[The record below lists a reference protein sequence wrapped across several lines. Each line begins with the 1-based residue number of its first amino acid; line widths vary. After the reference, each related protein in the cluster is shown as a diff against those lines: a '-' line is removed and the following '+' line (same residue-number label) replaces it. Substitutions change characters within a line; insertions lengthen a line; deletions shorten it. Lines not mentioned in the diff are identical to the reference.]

1 MDERPSGRG
10 AHRRTRRREPGA
22 WNRGLLRAC
31 AAVVVGAALVTVLH
45 ATASRDVDAR
55 PTEPAPQ
62 APAAPPGRPFD
73 SLLDRTGVSRDEA
86 AAGVDLDGAGNSL
99 SARALALAGWTPG
112 REVTLLGT
120 ALEVPDY
127 APGRPDHLV
136 ADGQEVRLHGR
147 HESLAF
153 LVTATGADGA
163 PVGGTGRIVYTD
175 GTEQTF
181 SLTAPDWAAG
191 PAGDAALVLPYA
203 NAGAP
208 DGADS
213 GTGAVSGPVRLY
225 ARSVPAD
232 PGREVSHLVLPVTAT
247 GDLHVFSLAARPA
260 DHGWTG
266 TWARATSA
274 YMEVGPWQDQTVRLA
289 VRSTA
294 GGHRVRI
301 RLDNTFAAAPVTIGA
316 ASVALRGTGAAT
328 RGSAVPLTFGGR
340 SDVSIPAGGQVYS
353 DPVDLLLPP
362 QTDALVS
369 LYLPDPVAA
378 APLHYAAGDTSYLT
392 EPGGGDLTLDTTGAP
407 FTGRLYQWPFLTG
420 IEVMDAPGAIA
431 VFGDSITDGARSTRD
446 GYARWPDVLSARL
459 HARSDLPHPGVLNLG
474 IAGNHVV
481 SDAYTGEGVSLNASG
496 VSQLHRA
503 PRDVFGQYGADT
515 LVLFA
520 GINDLRWGTPHDQVT
535 AGLEELAVRAR
546 ERGMRVFVAT
556 LGPCAGEAR
565 CTAQVEAARQAVNT
579 HLRARAQDPASPFE
593 GVWDFDA
600 VLRDPDD
607 PARLLPAYDSGDH
620 LHPGDAGLRALAE
633 SVDLDE
639 LMGRAPVRQGT
650 GEGTGGEGAGGEGA
664 AGAGVSGDSPGGGG

>member
-1 MDERPSGRG
+1 MVEERRAGRG
-10 AHRRTRRREPGA
+10 AHRRTRRRGSAPRS
-22 WNRGLLRAC
+22 RGPLRAF
-31 AAVVVGAALVTVLH
+31 AAVLAGAALVTVLH
-45 ATASRDVDAR
+45 ATVSRDVDAR
-55 PTEPAPQ
+55 PTDPVPQ
-62 APAAPPGRPFD
+62 APVAPPGRPFD
-73 SLLDRTGVSRDEA
+73 SLLDRVGVSRDGS
-86 AAGVDLDGAGNSL
+86 AAGADLDGAGNSL
-99 SARALALAGWTPG
+99 SARALARAGWTPG

-120 ALEVPDY
+120 TLEVPDY

-136 ADGQEVRLHGR
+136 ADGQQVRLHGR
-147 HESLAF
+147 YESLTF
-153 LVTATGADGA
+153 LVTATGAGGA
-163 PVGGTGRIVYTD
+163 PVGGSGRIVYTD
-175 GTEQTF
+175 GTGQPFT
-181 SLTAPDWAAG
+181 LTAPDWAAG

-203 NAGAP
+203 NTDAE
-208 DGADS
+208 DGA
-213 GTGAVSGPVRLY
+213 GTVPGAVRLY

-232 PGREVSHLVLPVTAT
+232 PGREVSHLVLPGT
-247 GDLHVFSLAARPA
+247 GADTGNLHVFSIGARAA

-301 RLDNTFAAAPVTIGA
+301 RLDNTFAAEPVTIGA

-328 RGSAVPLTFGGR
+328 HGSAVPLTFGGR

-369 LYLPDPVAA
+369 LYLPDPVYA
-378 APLHYAAGDTSYLT
+378 APLHYAAGDTSYLG

-420 IEVMDAPGAIA
+420 IEVADGPGAVVA
-431 VFGDSITDGARSTRD
+431 FGDSITDGVRSTRD
-446 GYARWPDVLSARL
+446 GHARWPDVLSARL
-459 HARSDLPHPGVLNLG
+459 HARADLPHPGVLNLG
-474 IAGNHVV
+474 ISGNHVV
-481 SDAYTGEGVSLNASG
+481 SDAYPGEGASVNASG

-520 GINDLRWGTPHDQVT
+520 GINDLRWGTPPEQVI
-535 AGLEELAVRAR
+535 AGLEELAAAAR
-546 ERGMRVFVAT
+546 DRGMRVFVAT

-565 CTAQVEAARQAVNT
+565 CTAQVETARRTVNA
-579 HLRARAQDPASPFE
+579 HLRSRAPDPSSPFD

-600 VLRDPDD
+600 VLRDPQD
-607 PARLLPAYDSGDH
+607 PTRLLPAYDSGDH
-620 LHPGDAGLRALAE
+620 IHPGDAGLRALAE
-633 SVDLDE
+633 SVDLDA
-639 LMGRAPVRQGT
+639 LLGRSRADGGVQG
-650 GEGTGGEGAGGEGA
+650 E
-664 AGAGVSGDSPGGGG
+664 VSADTPGGGG